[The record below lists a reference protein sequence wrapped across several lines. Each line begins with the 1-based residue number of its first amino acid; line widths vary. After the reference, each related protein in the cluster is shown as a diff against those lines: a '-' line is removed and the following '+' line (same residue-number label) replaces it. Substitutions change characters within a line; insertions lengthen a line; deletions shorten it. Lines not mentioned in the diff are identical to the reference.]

1 VRIRTAKGHQI
12 IMSDD
17 GNCFYICH
25 ANGQSWIE
33 LGQEGTLDVYSTN
46 SINLR
51 TEGTLNLHADKDVN
65 IYAGEKLNMKSLK
78 GVAIQCDDELSIAC
92 KKALTF
98 FSETKVGIKANQ
110 TFAIKSKLA
119 TIDGGSALSLKG
131 ILISLNGGPTL
142 GVDAPK
148 GLTKYIMPDTSFD
161 NSTGWNVKADGI
173 ESIVT
178 RAPTHEPWP
187 YHNQG
192 VSVSVNL
199 QDGQTTPS
207 PGAAVLPSGVSITKT
222 N

>member
-1 VRIRTAKGHQI
+1 
-12 IMSDD
+12 
-17 GNCFYICH
+17 
-25 ANGQSWIE
+25 
-33 LGQEGTLDVYSTN
+33 
-46 SINLR
+46 
-51 TEGTLNLHADKDVN
+51 
-65 IYAGEKLNMKSLK
+65 MKV
-78 GVAIQCDDELSIAC
+78 VAIQCDDELSLAC
-92 KKALTF
+92 KKALTII
-98 FSETKVGIKANQ
+98 SESKVGIKANT
-110 TFAIKSKLA
+110 TFAIKSKVA
-119 TIDGGSALSLKG
+119 TIDGGTALSLKG

-161 NSTGWNVKADGI
+161 NSTGWAVKADGI

-199 QDGQTTPS
+199 SNGQTTPS
-207 PGAAVLPSGVSITKT
+207 PGATTLPDGVTITKT